1 MGHGETGLVDELA
14 AVEQQ
19 VEVDR
24 ARPPA
29 LAPDAAQPILHGEQA
44 IEQLSRPQ

>member
-1 MGHGETGLVDELA
+1 MGHGETGLVDALA

-24 ARPPA
+24 ARPPT
-29 LAPDAAQPILHGEQA
+29 LAPHASQPILHGEQA
-44 IEQLSRPQ
+44 VEQLVRPE